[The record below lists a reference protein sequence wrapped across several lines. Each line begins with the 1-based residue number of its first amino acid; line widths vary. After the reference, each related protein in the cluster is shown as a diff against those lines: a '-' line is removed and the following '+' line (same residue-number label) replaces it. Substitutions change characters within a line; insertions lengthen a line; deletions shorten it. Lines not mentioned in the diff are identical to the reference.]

1 MRARFDGDEAR
12 LLSGEFPF
20 RNAPT
25 PKTNTHPDTS
35 KHPHSGGAAGSSGR
49 DHGDPRTRCSVAL
62 DVTLV
67 PAAPRQGAGGDGA
80 SLGGGGNGDLGRGG
94 GGLVRF
100 LCFVHRVSDVSSGSS
115 GSRESRAED
124 ARVVV
129 ATLERLRP
137 VEGVCVDALFKQDT
151 RRAVDLCP
159 GSQLRIYDP
168 CCVWDDASAE
178 GRALLMCTQ
187 LCEPFP
193 ASLPPLPTPDGCVLN
208 SSSSGARFRGQG
220 GNGGT

>member
-1 MRARFDGDEAR
+1 M
-12 LLSGEFPF
+12 
-20 RNAPT
+20 
-25 PKTNTHPDTS
+25 
-35 KHPHSGGAAGSSGR
+35 
-49 DHGDPRTRCSVAL
+49 
-62 DVTLV
+62 
-67 PAAPRQGAGGDGA
+67 
-80 SLGGGGNGDLGRGG
+80 
-94 GGLVRF
+94 RF
-100 LCFVHRVSDVSSGSS
+100 LCFVHKVSDVSSGSS
-115 GSRESRAED
+115 DSRESRAAD

-129 ATLERLRP
+129 TSLERLRP

-193 ASLPPLPTPDGCVLN
+193 ASLPPLPTPDSCIN
-208 SSSSGARFRGQG
+208 SSSGRLRGQVAMAARSDVE
-220 GNGGT
+220 